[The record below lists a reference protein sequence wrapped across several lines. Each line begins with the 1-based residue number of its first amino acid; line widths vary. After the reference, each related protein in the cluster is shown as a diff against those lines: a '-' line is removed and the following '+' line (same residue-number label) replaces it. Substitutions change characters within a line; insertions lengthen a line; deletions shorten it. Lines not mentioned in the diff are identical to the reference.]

1 MGYKLMRRIEQPYME
16 GGVEVHYPGELL
28 EMDAP
33 VELGGRVVIVE
44 TDDPPPAAK
53 PAPAA
58 AAKSGK

>member
-16 GGVEVHYPGELL
+16 NGVEVHYPGELL

-44 TDDPPPAAK
+44 ADDPPAAK
-53 PAPAA
+53 PEPKPAA
-58 AAKSGK
+58 VKSGK